1 MNTLARPTS
10 VGALDMIDGEA
21 RQSSAKY
28 WGQRLTVLILLV
40 CAASLLIGF
49 KSSLAVLTIMG
60 YGAAILGLRRPAL
73 GLLGIGILSTLDT
86 TTSYYLF
93 STGGLLRWNTFNYWL
108 LFVMLLSVPFLL
120 TLRDP
125 QTRLWQAFV
134 LLSGLQLA
142 FTPDFLQGAFEFLGI
157 ITVFGMFVYFAANI
171 GDKQIWYWLGIVN
184 GTLAGAVV
192 LAMFLQ
198 LDSLRY
204 SATIWPWT
212 PLTGIFS
219 TCLAM
224 YFVGDRWREQ
234 LILALLTIVN
244 VVWVFVSAS
253 RGAMLIVIVCVIFM
267 ILRMRSLSRRFAFL
281 IIAMVLGVAVSSLF
295 TDLRPGFV
303 TGSLTHID
311 DLLDPTL
318 SDVRRTS
325 GRSDLALAGWY
336 IFLNHPFGVGTGGF
350 PSAWASL
357 GSLEGRLS
365 FRGAIGRESVAHS
378 AWIKV
383 LVENGVIGILLLIS
397 YVFSFAVVGWR
408 KSKQDRTL
416 LALGL
421 LVTVIFITAFISME
435 FNQRGMWFLVAGVIS
450 LLHRD
455 DIVQRLRPAA
465 GNKNSPVLSARV
477 SSR

>member
-1 MNTLARPTS
+1 MNTLVRPTS
-10 VGALDMIDGEA
+10 VGYLGMIDGEA
-21 RQSSAKY
+21 RQSPAKY

-40 CAASLLIGF
+40 CAASFLIGF
-49 KSSLAVLTIMG
+49 KSSLAVLTIIG

-73 GLLGIGILSTLDT
+73 GLFGIGILSTLDT
-86 TTSYYLF
+86 TASYYLF

-120 TLRDP
+120 TLKDP

-134 LLSGLQLA
+134 LLSGIQLA
-142 FTPDFLQGAFEFLGI
+142 FTPDFLQGAYEFLGI

-198 LDSLRY
+198 LDFLRY
-204 SATIWPWT
+204 DPTIWPWT
-212 PLTGIFS
+212 PLTGILS

-224 YFVGDRWREQ
+224 HFVGDRRREQ

-244 VVWVFVSAS
+244 VVWVLVSGS
-253 RGAMLIVIVCVIFM
+253 RGAMLVAIVCVVFM

-281 IIAMVLGVAVSSLF
+281 IIAIVLGVAVSSLF

-303 TGSLTHID
+303 TGSLTHIG

-318 SDVRRTS
+318 SDVKRTS

-336 IFLNHPFGVGTGGF
+336 IFLDHPFGVGTGGF
-350 PSAWASL
+350 PSTWASL
-357 GSLEGRLS
+357 GSFGGRLS
-365 FRGAIGRESVAHS
+365 TRAVGHEIVAHS

-383 LVENGVIGILLLIS
+383 LAENGVIGILLLIS

-455 DIVQRLRPAA
+455 DIVQRLRA
-465 GNKNSPVLSARV
+465 STR
-477 SSR
+477 